1 MEQLKEEIK
10 YCKEKSKDNFWGYF
24 AGKNKTSLYSEGV
37 LRKKKIKA
45 EKKTLKLKEETD
57 LEMEKQQRIEEILSA
72 PTLEIIEEFEKYYE
86 QIKQYTKGSKDSC
99 FESFVKMEVD
109 KGNF

>member
-1 MEQLKEEIK
+1 LEQLKEEIK

-37 LRKKKIKA
+37 LRKKKIKE
-45 EKKTLKLKEETD
+45 EKKSLKIKEE
-57 LEMEKQQRIEEILSA
+57 EEINIEKQYRIEELLSA
-72 PTLEIIEEFEKYYE
+72 PPLEIIEEFEKYYE